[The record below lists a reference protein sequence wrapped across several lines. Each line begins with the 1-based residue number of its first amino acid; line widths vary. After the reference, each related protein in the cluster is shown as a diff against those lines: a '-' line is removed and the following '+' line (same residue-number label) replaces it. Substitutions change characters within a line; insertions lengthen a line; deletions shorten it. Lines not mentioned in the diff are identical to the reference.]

1 MCSADGR
8 SEAAWDNDAYASLPP
23 KTMSRSSYDRHL
35 TIFSPEGRLY
45 QVEYA
50 FKAINAAG
58 ITAVAVRGRDAVVV
72 ATQKKLPDKLIDA
85 STVTHIFSITP
96 EIGCVVTGRTADAR
110 AQVQRAR
117 SEAAEFKYKYGYP
130 ISPDLLA
137 KRLANINQVY
147 TQKAAMRPLGI
158 SMILVGL
165 DEELGDAPQIF
176 KLDPAGHYVGYRAT
190 ASGTKQTEAINFL
203 EKQFKRS
210 NVSSASVTAAA
221 ATESAATSA
230 AGQAGSATDSALVEA
245 EEVASRLSRED
256 VLDLAVNTLN
266 TVLAQELKPSEIEIG
281 IVGGPNVA
289 AAEANPKESAQ
300 QRRFT
305 TLGEADIVQ
314 ILERLAERD

>member
-1 MCSADGR
+1 
-8 SEAAWDNDAYASLPP
+8 
-23 KTMSRSSYDRHL
+23 MSRSSYDRHL

-50 FKAINAAG
+50 FKAISAAG
-58 ITAVAVRGRDAVVV
+58 ITAVAVRGRDSVVV

-85 STVTHIFSITP
+85 TTVTHIFTITP
-96 EIGCVVTGRTADAR
+96 EIGCVVTGRSADAR

-158 SMILVGL
+158 AMILIGL
-165 DEELGDAPQIF
+165 DEEQGHKPQIF
-176 KLDPAGHYVGYRAT
+176 KLDPAGHYVGFRAT

-210 NVSSASVTAAA
+210 SSTSVSAP
-221 ATESAATSA
+221 
-230 AGQAGSATDSALVEA
+230 DSALREA
-245 EEVASRLSRED
+245 EEIAAKLSRED
-256 VLDLAVNTLN
+256 VLDMAVHTLS

-281 IVGGPNVA
+281 IVGGPDAVAGADA
-289 AAEANPKESAQ
+289 AAQAA
-300 QRRFT
+300 QRRFA
-305 TLGEADIVQ
+305 TLSEADIGQ

>member
-1 MCSADGR
+1 
-8 SEAAWDNDAYASLPP
+8 
-23 KTMSRSSYDRHL
+23 MSRSSYDRHL

-58 ITAVAVRGRDAVVV
+58 ITAVAVRGLDSVVV
-72 ATQKKLPDKLIDA
+72 VTQKKLPDKLIDA
-85 STVTHIFSITP
+85 DTVTHIFTITP

-158 SMILVGL
+158 AMILIGL
-165 DEELGDAPQIF
+165 DEEQKYKPQIF

-190 ASGTKQTEAINFL
+190 ASGTKQTEATNFL
-203 EKQFKRS
+203 EKQFKS
-210 NVSSASVTAAA
+210 SSSASATAP
-221 ATESAATSA
+221 
-230 AGQAGSATDSALVEA
+230 DSALKEA
-245 EEVASRLSRED
+245 EEKAAKLSRED
-256 VLDLAVNTLN
+256 VLDMAVNTLS
-266 TVLAQELKPSEIEIG
+266 TVLGQELKPSELEIG
-281 IVGGPNVA
+281 LVGGPDAVVDQPTDLKTQA
-289 AAEANPKESAQ
+289 A
-300 QRRFT
+300 QRRFS
-305 TLGEADIVQ
+305 TLNETEIMQ

>member
-1 MCSADGR
+1 
-8 SEAAWDNDAYASLPP
+8 
-23 KTMSRSSYDRHL
+23 MSRSSYDRHL

-58 ITAVAVRGRDAVVV
+58 ITAVAVRGRDSVVV

-85 STVTHIFSITP
+85 ATVTHIFTITP
-96 EIGCVVTGRTADAR
+96 EIGCVITGRTADAR

-158 SMILVGL
+158 AMILIGL
-165 DEELGDAPQIF
+165 DEEQGFAPQIF
-176 KLDPAGHYVGYRAT
+176 KLDPAGHYVGFRAT

-203 EKQFKRS
+203 EKQYKRS
-210 NVSSASVTAAA
+210 GSTAS
-221 ATESAATSA
+221 TSP
-230 AGQAGSATDSALVEA
+230 DSALLEA
-245 EEVASRLSRED
+245 EEVASKLSREE
-256 VLDLAVNTLN
+256 VLDMAVHTLN
-266 TVLAQELKPSEIEIG
+266 TVLAQELKPSEIEVG
-281 IVGGPNVA
+281 VVGGSEAVPGA
-289 AAEANPKESAQ
+289 ADAKAQ
-300 QRRFT
+300 AAQRRFA
-305 TLGEADIVQ
+305 TLSEAEIGQ

>member
-1 MCSADGR
+1 
-8 SEAAWDNDAYASLPP
+8 
-23 KTMSRSSYDRHL
+23 MSRSSYDRHL

-50 FKAINAAG
+50 FKAINTGG
-58 ITAVAVRGRDAVVV
+58 ITAVAVRGKDTAVV

-85 STVTHIFSITP
+85 STVTHIFGITP
-96 EIGCVVTGRTADAR
+96 EIGCVVTGRTPDAR

-130 ISPDLLA
+130 ITPDLLA

-165 DEELGDAPQIF
+165 DDELGLAPQIF

-190 ASGTKQTEAINFL
+190 ASGAKETEAINFL
-203 EKQFKRS
+203 EKQFKR
-210 NVSSASVTAAA
+210 VPTAMAPEAA
-221 ATESAATSA
+221 LA
-230 AGQAGSATDSALVEA
+230 EA
-245 EEVASRLSRED
+245 ESIAKQLTHEE
-256 VLDLAVNTLN
+256 VLDMAVNALN
-266 TVLAQELKPSEIEIG
+266 TVLATELKPSEIEVG
-281 IVGGPNVA
+281 VVGGPAVHDVT
-289 AAEANPKESAQ
+289 S
-300 QRRFT
+300 QRRFSMLT
-305 TLGEADIVQ
+305 EAEIGQ

>member
-1 MCSADGR
+1 
-8 SEAAWDNDAYASLPP
+8 
-23 KTMSRSSYDRHL
+23 MSRSSYDRHL

-58 ITAVAVRGRDAVVV
+58 ITAVAVRGRDTVVV

-85 STVTHIFSITP
+85 STVTHIFAITP

-130 ISPDLLA
+130 ITAYLLA
-137 KRLANINQVY
+137 KRLANVNQVY

-158 SMILVGL
+158 AMILIGL
-165 DEELGDAPQIF
+165 DTEAGYAPQIF

-190 ASGTKQTEAINFL
+190 ASGAKQNEATSFL
-203 EKQFKRS
+203 EKQFKRAPGAS
-210 NVSSASVTAAA
+210 VAGASAPDAALLEAEHVSSA
-221 ATESAATSA
+221 
-230 AGQAGSATDSALVEA
+230 
-245 EEVASRLSRED
+245 LSRDD
-256 VLDLAVNTLN
+256 VLDMAVHTLN

-281 IVGGPNVA
+281 IVGGPSA
-289 AAEANPKESAQ
+289 ASDEAQ
-300 QRRFT
+300 QRFA
-305 TLGEADIVQ
+305 TLGEAEIGQ